1 LEVAEYT
8 TLLARPWVEGNKHV
22 NNVQNQKA
30 NRLTSSALNDMIFHR
45 TNKGAYETWAN
56 MVGDSTFTWD
66 NFLPYLKKSV
76 KFTPPN
82 LEMIG
87 PNVSI
92 PYDPSVYS
100 PTGGPLEASFPNFR
114 PAFDQFM
121 ATAFDKT
128 GFKMINGLN
137 SGHLDGYA
145 PTTLALSAEYQT
157 RSSSEASFLQRALDN
172 TPLRLYL
179 RTLAKKILFDDEK
192 KATGVLVETNGADY
206 VISAA
211 KEVIV
216 SSGVV
221 STQVFMIS
229 YHMLICPVP
238 LSPSFDALGYWARRD
253 TFAVQYPSDL
263 RSCWCWS
270 EHGGI
275 IREAILL
282 PATYG

>member
-1 LEVAEYT
+1 MV
-8 TLLARPWVEGNKHV
+8 
-22 NNVQNQKA
+22 
-30 NRLTSSALNDMIFHR
+30 FHR

-66 NFLPYLKKSV
+66 NFLPYLKKTV

-82 LEMIG
+82 LEKIG

-100 PTGGPLEASFPNFR
+100 PTGGPLEASFPNFS
-114 PAFDQFM
+114 PPFDQYM

-128 GFKMINGLN
+128 GFKLIDGLN

-145 PTTLALSAEYQT
+145 PSTFALSAEYQT
-157 RSSSEASFLQRALDN
+157 RSSSEASFLQQALET

-179 RTLAKKILFDDEK
+179 HTLGKKVLFDEK
-192 KATGVLVETNGADY
+192 KATGVLVETNGAEY

-221 STQVFMIS
+221 SIQAFM
-229 YHMLICPVP
+229 VP
-238 LSPSFDALGYWARRD
+238 
-253 TFAVQYPSDL
+253 
-263 RSCWCWS
+263 
-270 EHGGI
+270 
-275 IREAILL
+275 
-282 PATYG
+282 